1 MIWSCKSYCSHFRIC
16 IANVRLGIC
25 KASACVSPLSD
36 LGMVFVCFL
45 TCIISGKDL
54 CAPQSK
60 IGKILDAHGAQ
71 TVQLVVSFS
80 LRSHE
85 IGRVFV
91 VVYCLLGDSG
101 NAVSIYQF
109 QTISFNPPASTY
121 QFKLNSFKISVP
133 SFQFQPCS
141 AQTHPTWFHVGPKR
155 GRVGEGGTW
164 GVRKKI

>member
-1 MIWSCKSYCSHFRIC
+1 MIWSRESYCSHFRIC
-16 IANVRLGIC
+16 VANVRLGIC

-36 LGMVFVCFL
+36 LGMVFVCYF
-45 TCIISGKDL
+45 TRIISGKDL

-60 IGKILDAHGAQ
+60 IGKIFDAHGAQ
-71 TVQLVVSFS
+71 TVQCYLSFS

-101 NAVSIYQF
+101 NAVSICQF

-121 QFKLNSFKISVP
+121 QFQFNSFKLSVP
-133 SFQFQPCS
+133 TFQFQPCR
-141 AQTHPTWFHVGPKR
+141 AQTHPTWLHVGPEPTR
-155 GRVGEGGTW
+155 HCSM
-164 GVRKKI
+164 